1 MRESF
6 TNYLEQEYLQRKGQ
20 NASYSWRAFVRHLGV
35 DQSTLSKCLKG
46 DREFSWPTIEQCL
59 QKLSAPNEVINRFKE
74 EREILFSDYTEL
86 EEDHFAALADWKY
99 WAILEY
105 LKMDKSPSDCK
116 LAERFHIEVEEV
128 EKILLKLSKLGF
140 IRKDDEEYKLLKP
153 NNTWVDNAKTSCARK
168 ELQRKLAK
176 LSQAA
181 IDEVEVDSR
190 YHGSLTVAI
199 DKDKLPLIKE
209 KISAFQ
215 AEIGQFLQK
224 KSNLNE
230 VYQLTISFFPLTK
243 NQEQ

>member
-6 TNYLEQEYLQRKGQ
+6 TNYLEQEYHQRKGQ
-20 NASYSWRAFVRHLGV
+20 NASYSWRAFARHLGV

-59 QKLSAPNEVINRFKE
+59 QKLSASEEVINRFKE
-74 EREILFSDYTEL
+74 EREILFSDYSEL
-86 EEDHFAALADWKY
+86 EEDMFAALADWKY

-105 LKMDKSPSDCK
+105 LKMDKAPSDNK
-116 LAERFHIEVEEV
+116 LAERFHLELEEV
-128 EKILLKLSKLGF
+128 EKIISKLIKLGF
-140 IRKDDEEYKLLKP
+140 IRKDPQEYKLLKP
-153 NNTWVDNAKTSCARK
+153 NNTWVDNVKTSCARK
-168 ELQRKLAK
+168 ELQKK
-176 LSQAA
+176 LSKLSLAA

-199 DKDKLPLIKE
+199 DKDKLPLVKE

-215 AEIGQFLQK
+215 ADIGQFLQK